1 MLDKTAFVL
10 IGYQADYFSSN
21 GILHPVV
28 KESLEKGQVLENTKR
43 VLDSVVESQALI
55 ISTPIVFSPDYRELH
70 NPIGILRT
78 IREVGAFKKGSPGSE
93 VIPEIQEYGSR
104 VQEVP
109 GKCSLNA
116 FHETSLDVVLEAKG
130 IEHLVLMG
138 VVTSVCIDS
147 TARAA
152 VDKGL
157 HIIVLKDCTAS
168 RSTFE
173 QDFYC
178 NDIFP
183 IFAEVKKA
191 DELLE
196 ALLIS

>member
-1 MLDKTAFVL
+1 VLNKTALVL
-10 IGYQADYFSSN
+10 IGYQADYFSSY
-21 GILHPVV
+21 GILHQVV
-28 KESLEKGQVLENTKR
+28 KESLEKGNVLENTKR

-55 ISTPIVFSPDYRELH
+55 ISTPIVFSSDYSELH

-78 IREVGAFKKGSPGSE
+78 ISEVGAFKEGAPGAD

-104 VQEVP
+104 IQEVP

-130 IEHLVLMG
+130 IEHIVLMG

-152 VDKGL
+152 LDKGL
-157 HIIVLKDCTAS
+157 DVTVLKDCTAS
-168 RSTFE
+168 RNLFE

-178 NDIFP
+178 DEIFP
-183 IFAEVKKA
+183 IFAMVKTA
-191 DELLE
+191 DEF
-196 ALLIS
+196 ISSLMIS